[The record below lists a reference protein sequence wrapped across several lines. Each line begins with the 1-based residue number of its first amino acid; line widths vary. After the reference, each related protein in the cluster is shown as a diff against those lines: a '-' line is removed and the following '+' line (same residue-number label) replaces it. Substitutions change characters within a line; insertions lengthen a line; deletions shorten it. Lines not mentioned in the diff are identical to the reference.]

1 MVKMNWVGEG
11 GAECK
16 QGHLHPGNLS
26 PVLSIYLNTTLCG
39 EFKV

>member
-11 GAECK
+11 GAEWK
-16 QGHLHPGNLS
+16 QGHLNPCSLS
-26 PVLSIYLNTTLCG
+26 PMLSIYLNTTLCG